1 MENVEEN
8 EIEISG
14 LKYHS
19 KESSTVGEKLS
30 EDSVENI
37 EDRTFLVQEDVI
49 TKTLQLFEY
58 FDTRSYCNS
67 DANGLNGSKKENR
80 CERNMDYNDC
90 KSFETNGNSHENE
103 NKNENENENENKGD
117 DDNSYSHVFNPD
129 HGSNNDKNK
138 NKEKLISIATKATHI
153 TERLTTRPDRR
164 TFLLFLQA
172 LSMSYNKNKK
182 ERLETVINN
191 STIDSRVTP
200 DVIFPTALLSS
211 SSSSSSSFPLP
222 SLTSSLSSTL
232 ASTTSRAPSTSI
244 STSTTV
250 RTGACPGN
258 ASVSSTSTAPFA
270 AIAPSLPDNQ
280 HPSGLQSTVSSDL
293 NTALASQILQKTLQR
308 HLDELDLDGV
318 SAAVAQG
325 AIIDPSHIKQA
336 AKHFD
341 DEHIPLFSL
350 LLSGGEVYIA
360 DR

>member
-1 MENVEEN
+1 MENEEEN

-14 LKYHS
+14 IIYHS
-19 KESSTVGEKLS
+19 KESSTVGEMVS

-37 EDRTFLVQEDVI
+37 EDTTFLVQEDVI

-58 FDTRSYCNS
+58 FDTRSYCDS
-67 DANGLNGSKKENR
+67 DVNGLDGSKKGNR

-90 KSFETNGNSHENE
+90 KSFEFNGNSHENK
-103 NKNENENENENKGD
+103 NKNENENENKGD

-153 TERLTTRPDRR
+153 TDRLTTRPDRR

-232 ASTTSRAPSTSI
+232 ASTTSRAPSTSTSI

-270 AIAPSLPDNQ
+270 AIAPSLPDKQ

-293 NTALASQILQKTLQR
+293 TTALASQILQKTLQR